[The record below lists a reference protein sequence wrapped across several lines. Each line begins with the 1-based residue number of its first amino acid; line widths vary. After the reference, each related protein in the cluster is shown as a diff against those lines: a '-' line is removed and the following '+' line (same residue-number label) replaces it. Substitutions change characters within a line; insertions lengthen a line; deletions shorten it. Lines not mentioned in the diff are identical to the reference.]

1 MRETF
6 YTKAVPE
13 TKHFAPSFNEPR
25 GLRSILGGQKNLET
39 TKSMPKFLSGL
50 KNCKIPEDIQALAAG
65 LNINLR
71 STPMCSRLAFEHII
85 RIGSKLGML
94 LRFLESPSLDAPA
107 ARNLNTLLLWHIK
120 QEANEDDKRLLHL
133 WVRQQVSQGVW
144 RARELL
150 LLLESVFRINGMI
163 DTENIDCS
171 LSRSIFEGL
180 SSSAVFTLHDLK
192 GSELNVLLG
201 SVTTLSMSQNGEL
214 LGIEMIKCS
223 STSQLPRMG
232 PGISSFM
239 IKCLLPMDRHRKV
252 QNFDRNIVTKFLK
265 LLRRTPV
272 SIEVE
277 SIAAAS
283 TALLMCREYA
293 SASRSDL
300 LKNLNE
306 WWSLLQEHG
315 RFKILGGN
323 GRWLR
328 VERLI
333 AHQNIDVL
341 APYLQL
347 LNDEEKCCFLLRNW
361 FIPEIGM
368 DPTWQLGVA
377 QHIENNFRHELT
389 LPRARLS
396 PFVTMLQSLGSKLP
410 VNSKWISP
418 LFSLLRELGR
428 SPTVLKIVRASQV
441 LGFPIS
447 RTAIVHEISVN
458 AQSQPHMAYHL
469 FKSAPNVPLEAC
481 PAVAEI
487 MIHNPRFN
495 PSSAL
500 LYRRRRQKL
509 LSPLNLFV
517 PEPRNIL
524 SKFTWK
530 FPRGEPLEIRDYRAS
545 LLDRMALAYAQALH
559 LYPRVAFRNVYQC
572 YRLFKWYHLGPL
584 SVDMSCALTI
594 AGVLRPLQAGKRVS
608 TMQVRWILKVVNEVE
623 GEDIARGVDELCYKW
638 RTEVMRRTSKRKAW
652 ERRLEGMGILAP
664 QPVRKRLRGK
674 TLTRWMDGRK
684 ARDRRRGG

>member
-1 MRETF
+1 MKETF
-6 YTKAVPE
+6 HTKTVPE
-13 TKHFAPSFNEPR
+13 AKRFAPSFNEFR

-50 KNCKIPEDIQALAAG
+50 KNSKIPEEIQALAAG
-65 LNINLR
+65 LNIDLR
-71 STPMCSRLAFEHII
+71 LTPMYSRLAFQHII
-85 RIGSKLGML
+85 RIGSNLRML
-94 LRFLESPSLDAPA
+94 IRFLENPSLGAPA

-133 WVRQQVSQGVW
+133 WVKQRVSQGLW

-180 SSSAVFTLHDLK
+180 SSSAVFKFHDLK
-192 GSELNVLLG
+192 GNEINVLLG
-201 SVTTLSMSQNGEL
+201 SVTTSSILQNGEL

-239 IKCLLPMDRHRKV
+239 IKCLLHMDRHQKV
-252 QNFDRNIVTKFLK
+252 QNFDRNIVTKLLK
-265 LLRRTPV
+265 LLQRAPV

-283 TALLMCREYA
+283 TALLRCRENA
-293 SASRSDL
+293 SVSFFDL

-315 RFKILGGN
+315 RFKILRGN
-323 GRWLR
+323 GRWLQ

-333 AHQNIDVL
+333 AHQKTDIL

-368 DPTWQLGVA
+368 DPTWQLEVA
-377 QHIENNFRHELT
+377 QHIENNFRHDLT

-410 VNSKWISP
+410 DNSKWISP
-418 LFSLLRELGR
+418 LFSLLHELGR
-428 SPTVLKIVRASQV
+428 SLTVLKIVRASQA
-441 LGFPIS
+441 LGFRIS
-447 RTAIVHEISVN
+447 RTAIVHEISQT

-481 PAVAEI
+481 PVVAEI

-509 LSPLNLFV
+509 LSPLNQFV

-524 SKFTWK
+524 SRFTWK
-530 FPRGEPLEIRDYRAS
+530 FPCGESLEIRDYRAS

-584 SVDMSCALTI
+584 SVDMSRALTI

-608 TMQVRWILKVVNEVE
+608 TMQVRWILKVVSEVE
-623 GEDIARGVDELCYKW
+623 GEEIARGVDALCYKW
-638 RTEVMRRTSKRKAW
+638 RTEVIHRTSKRKAW

-684 ARDRRRGG
+684 ARNRRRGS

>member
-1 MRETF
+1 MREIF
-6 YTKAVPE
+6 CTKTVPE
-13 TKHFAPSFNEPR
+13 AKHSAPSFNAR

-39 TKSMPKFLSGL
+39 TKSTPKFLSGL

-65 LNINLR
+65 LNIDLR
-71 STPMCSRLAFEHII
+71 SNPMCSRLAFEHII

-94 LRFLESPSLDAPA
+94 LRFLENPCLDAPA

-133 WVRQQVSQGVW
+133 WIRRQVSQGVW
-144 RARELL
+144 RAGELL
-150 LLLESVFRINGMI
+150 LLLESVFRINGMT

-171 LSRSIFEGL
+171 LSWSIFEGL
-180 SSSAVFTLHDLK
+180 SSSTVFTLHDLK

-201 SVTTLSMSQNGEL
+201 SVSTLSMSQNGEL

-223 STSQLPRMG
+223 RTSQLPRMG
-232 PGISSFM
+232 PGIRSFM
-239 IKCLLPMDRHRKV
+239 IKCLLPMDRHQKV
-252 QNFDRNIVTKFLK
+252 QSFDRNIVTKCLK
-265 LLRRTPV
+265 LLQRAPV

-300 LKNLNE
+300 LKNLDE

-323 GRWLR
+323 GRWLQ

-333 AHQNIDVL
+333 AHQNIDIL

-377 QHIENNFRHELT
+377 RHIETNFRHELT

-410 VNSKWISP
+410 DNSKWISP

-428 SPTVLKIVRASQV
+428 SPTVLNIVRSSQV
-441 LGFPIS
+441 LGFRIS
-447 RTAIVHEISVN
+447 RTAIVHEISEN
-458 AQSQPHMAYHL
+458 AQSQPHIAYHL

-524 SKFTWK
+524 SKPTWE
-530 FPRGEPLEIRDYRAS
+530 FPRGEPFEIRDYRAS
-545 LLDRMALAYAQALH
+545 LLNRMALAYAQALH
-559 LYPRVAFRNVYQC
+559 LHPRVALRNVYRC

-594 AGVLRPLQAGKRVS
+594 AGAIRPLQAGKMVS
-608 TMQVRWILKVVNEVE
+608 TMQVRWILKLVNEVE
-623 GEDIARGVDELCYKW
+623 GEEIARGVDELCYKW
-638 RTEVMRRTSKRKAW
+638 QTEVMRRTSRRKAW

-684 ARDRRRGG
+684 ARDRRRGS